1 MLSTRFPTTY
11 PLTYKHLYLLST
23 YLFTSFPHNCVFCE
37 IGVSQP
43 KTYLATFYTIS
54 KSEPN
59 CIIAYPQ
66 SVNDV
71 DYFVDKS
78 ISIPLITKFFFTFT
92 ASVWKNT
99 GSASLLAFTSPVS
112 HCPFPFSSTIMRS
125 VYVAG
130 FR

>member
-11 PLTYKHLYLLST
+11 PLLYKHLYWLST
-23 YLFTSFPHNCVFCE
+23 YLFTSSPHNSVFCE

-43 KTYLATFYTIS
+43 KTYRATFYTIS

-59 CIIAYPQ
+59 YILAFPQ

-78 ISIPLITKFFFTFT
+78 MSIPLITKFFFTLT
-92 ASVWKNT
+92 AS
-99 GSASLLAFTSPVS
+99 L
-112 HCPFPFSSTIMRS
+112 
-125 VYVAG
+125 
-130 FR
+130 